1 MKLQFRFQKKLW
13 MSLIELLIVITIIW
27 ILIWVLVP
35 TIWNTQWRTR
45 DVTRQTQVQELVA
58 ALMSYKLDYW
68 EFPVIKPNIRVWDS
82 QIEQYRWKIS
92 LLNDTLVAWW
102 YMTKIPKDPA
112 ELSISHPITE
122 AQQFAYD
129 SEWYYIYLSNG
140 KSFVIITRVEDEKNW
155 NHNVTIED
163 LLDKLTHN
171 EYDDTFKNAF
181 NISKNWNLYIYK
193 YEEEIL

>member
-1 MKLQFRFQKKLW
+1 
-13 MSLIELLIVITIIW
+13 
-27 ILIWVLVP
+27 
-35 TIWNTQWRTR
+35 
-45 DVTRQTQVQELVA
+45 
-58 ALMSYKLDYW
+58 MSYKLDYW

-129 SEWYYIYLSNG
+129 SEWYYIYLSDG
-140 KSFVIITRVEDEKNW
+140 KSFAIITLVEDEKNW
-155 NHNVTIED
+155 NASAGENWWD
-163 LLDKLTHN
+163 LIQKLTTDSY
-171 EYDDTFKNAF
+171 YDIFNGTIANNLNA
-181 NISKNWNLYIYK
+181 WNLYVYK
-193 YEEEIL
+193 YKEEIL